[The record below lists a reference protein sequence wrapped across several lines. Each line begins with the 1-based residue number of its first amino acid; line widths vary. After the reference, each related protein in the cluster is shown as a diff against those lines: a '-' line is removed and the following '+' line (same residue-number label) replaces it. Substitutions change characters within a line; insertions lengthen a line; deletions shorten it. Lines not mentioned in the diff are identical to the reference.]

1 MVMII
6 NRQEIAKKKLHLL
19 EEGFSAF
26 TDSQEVARLI
36 KRELKKRNLQAAED
50 QTPHGSWF
58 YPQK

>member
-1 MVMII
+1 MII
-6 NRQEIAKKKLHLL
+6 NRQEIVRKKLHLL

-36 KRELKKRNLQAAED
+36 KRELRKRDMRAIED

-58 YPQK
+58 YPAK

>member
-1 MVMII
+1 MII
-6 NRQEIAKKKLHLL
+6 NRREIARQKLSLL

-36 KRELKKRNLQAAED
+36 KRELKKRNMQAVVD
-50 QTPHGSWF
+50 QTTHGAWF